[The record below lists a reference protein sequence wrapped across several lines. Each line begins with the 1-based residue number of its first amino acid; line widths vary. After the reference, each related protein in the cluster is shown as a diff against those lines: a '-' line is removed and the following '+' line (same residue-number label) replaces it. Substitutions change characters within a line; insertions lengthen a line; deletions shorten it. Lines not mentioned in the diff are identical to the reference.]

1 VIKAAKHILACL
13 VILSFSAVITADY
26 WRNTNVAS
34 IVILE
39 IEPKKSN
46 EKRSDSS
53 NELKQDFKEKLLV
66 AAQASPF
73 SLVINSKVSDRY
85 IEKHSTPH
93 LSSSDLPPEL
103 V

>member
-13 VILSFSAVITADY
+13 VIFSFSAVITADY

-39 IEPKKSN
+39 IEPKKSS
-46 EKRSDSS
+46 EKRSDAS
-53 NELKQDFKEKLLV
+53 NDLKQDFKEKLLV
-66 AAQASPF
+66 STQYSPF
-73 SLVINSKVSDRY
+73 CIVINSKASDRY
-85 IEKHSTPH
+85 IEKHYTPH